1 MESFIPCPRAWI
13 GPPTPCGLTWI
24 PSSNVSKLK
33 DLRLQLCTFTI
44 MYLGQVH
51 RLMVLF
57 VFEKKGFWNGTKM
70 LGFQKK
76 VVTVPMWQSK
86 ENLFGIQRFF

>member
-1 MESFIPCPRAWI
+1 MVDSKEQIQTCIESFICCRRAWI

-44 MYLGQVH
+44 MYLGQVDP
-51 RLMVLF
+51 LMGF
-57 VFEKKGFWNGTKM
+57 V
-70 LGFQKK
+70 
-76 VVTVPMWQSK
+76 V
-86 ENLFGIQRFF
+86 

>member
-1 MESFIPCPRAWI
+1 
-13 GPPTPCGLTWI
+13 
-24 PSSNVSKLK
+24 
-33 DLRLQLCTFTI
+33 

-57 VFEKKGFWNGTKM
+57 VFEKKGFWNGAKM

-86 ENLFGIQRFF
+86 ENLFGIQRFFLIVE